1 MLLIPIDRSINRLR
15 KWTSR
20 SRRLYEFGLSRQQNQ
35 VASAHVIT
43 WWYST
48 VSTTQMQVC
57 QANCYDRLFDR
68 EAQIK
73 QHLAFAWSV
82 HPSGRS
88 KIHWKQRPTIANE
101 IMTCHIEPLSTGARV
116 DTESIEFGQ
125 ELKWCCTATYIRTS
139 ISIHNTLLDA
149 IKQWN
154 IMHKDYSSLSCND
167 SLSLSY
173 RDEPELGS
181 MVVSSSSCND
191 CNESVNKIPSKKQ
204 STIGLITG
212 ETILEWGR
220 RMVDEPVVNGLSIVF
235 LFDDCRYWRMNAW
248 SVHVSHQ
255 LGWKSHE
262 ALILCCGIGSRL
274 FDPGFPKRCDPESD
288 AYLMNRDVFGGG
300 WVDISDILTS
310 IEMSDEY
317 KVNE

>member
-1 MLLIPIDRSINRLR
+1 
-15 KWTSR
+15 
-20 SRRLYEFGLSRQQNQ
+20 
-35 VASAHVIT
+35 
-43 WWYST
+43 
-48 VSTTQMQVC
+48 
-57 QANCYDRLFDR
+57 
-68 EAQIK
+68 
-73 QHLAFAWSV
+73 
-82 HPSGRS
+82 
-88 KIHWKQRPTIANE
+88 
-101 IMTCHIEPLSTGARV
+101 
-116 DTESIEFGQ
+116 
-125 ELKWCCTATYIRTS
+125 
-139 ISIHNTLLDA
+139 
-149 IKQWN
+149 
-154 IMHKDYSSLSCND
+154 MHKDYSSLSYND
-167 SLSLSY
+167 SLSLSC

-181 MVVSSSSCND
+181 MVDMSSSSCND

-255 LGWKSHE
+255 LGWKSHD

-317 KVNE
+317 KVNEWWIWDTNGMNYGIRIDKWWIDNDRWDALITCRTLVVRTQGKIGVRSRDQLHCKGQRKLALQLCISKKCQRHKK